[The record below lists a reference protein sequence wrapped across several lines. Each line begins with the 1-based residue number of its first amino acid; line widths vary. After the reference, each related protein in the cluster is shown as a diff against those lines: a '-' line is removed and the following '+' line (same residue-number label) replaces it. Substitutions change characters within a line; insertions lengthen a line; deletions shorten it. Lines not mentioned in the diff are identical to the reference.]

1 MRIQKDTYPTS
12 RPGGRRGVES
22 LWIQEEAVVTLG
34 RARFLL
40 VQEGYGQFAEG
51 EEDIRD
57 FAKNGP
63 STLKVTGAEGRDAS
77 GKGMA
82 GTMENLAA

>member
-1 MRIQKDTYPTS
+1 M
-12 RPGGRRGVES
+12 
-22 LWIQEEAVVTLG
+22 WIEEGAVVTLG

-63 STLKVTGAEGRDAS
+63 ATPEVTGAEGRDGT

-82 GTMENLAA
+82 RTMENLEA